1 MASAAAGRTGAHC
14 TASTLSCTP
23 SPLPFST
30 QVSLQ
35 RLENMGAISSSR
47 AAALYGLDILEAGI
61 QDVKENVT
69 RFVVLSRCGEGGGS
83 HFIS

>member
-1 MASAAAGRTGAHC
+1 
-14 TASTLSCTP
+14 
-23 SPLPFST
+23 
-30 QVSLQ
+30 
-35 RLENMGAISSSR
+35 MGAISSSR